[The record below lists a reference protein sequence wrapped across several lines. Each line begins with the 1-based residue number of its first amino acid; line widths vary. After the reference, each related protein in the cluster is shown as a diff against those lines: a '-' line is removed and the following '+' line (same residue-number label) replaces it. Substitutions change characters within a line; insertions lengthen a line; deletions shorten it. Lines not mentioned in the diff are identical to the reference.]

1 LKTSTKKARRGAN
14 DNPAAGRSP
23 IPDFGTETMKIIHET
38 SPDAL
43 SLEDVLSRLSGAR
56 KCKSGFIARCPSHD
70 DKRASL
76 SIARGSD
83 GKILLRCHAGC
94 SFRSICEALGVRES
108 ELFAASPDSPPSA
121 PAKRNA
127 PSFKSLEA
135 AVNHGTRALIRAGGV
150 LANQWNYYKTD
161 GSLVGAVVR
170 VDMPG
175 NAKEIRPFALKDN
188 TWSCSAMD
196 VPRPVYRLRELS
208 AAKLKQLI
216 VVCEGEKCCDAAVLL
231 GFEATTSAGGAIAA
245 GMTDWKIVS
254 TFEDIWILADNDSP
268 GLKYAEQ
275 VEVNIRRHNPD
286 ARIRMFTLP
295 GVKVGGDL
303 VDWLESLGDAAEPAG
318 IRDDLRRLAD
328 ASAVAA
334 SAGERDD
341 DGLEPAGWVP
351 FPSDALPDIARR
363 FVEESAAALG
373 CDASFVALPLLAL
386 AGASIG
392 GRRLLEIKRGWR
404 VPPILWAALVGR
416 SGTNKT
422 PAVASIMSL
431 LAPKMR
437 QWREDFSDAMA
448 RHEESGLQYDK
459 RLKEWQKRR
468 ESNDVPTPRP
478 APPSQRRL
486 IVSDATIEALAGILS
501 ENPRGLILV
510 RDELDAWI
518 QSFERYSGS
527 SDAPFWLSAYSGAS
541 YSVDRRGRG
550 APTFLDQPLVG
561 VVGGIQPKI
570 WRSRM
575 SGENQDSGMLA
586 RFIVSC
592 PPTTIRKWRTE
603 VVQAS
608 TRDDMAARLNEIV
621 DISESPL
628 GLSFEAAEM
637 FAAWVDS
644 NGAAIAEAS
653 DAEASCLT
661 KIEELPARFANTL
674 HALEGAQGSSVSGH
688 TMESA
693 IRLAIWC
700 RHEKLRWHQSG
711 ADEPDD
717 KSHRLVASLQ
727 VAGEAG
733 MTPRQ
738 VARKCGWLR
747 APGAAEAALEKLA
760 RDGIAVALATTA
772 AGGGRP
778 RIVFRM
784 NRL

>member
-1 LKTSTKKARRGAN
+1 
-14 DNPAAGRSP
+14 
-23 IPDFGTETMKIIHET
+23 MKIIHET
-38 SPDAL
+38 SPVAL
-43 SLEDVLSRLSGAR
+43 SLEDVLNRVSGAR
-56 KCKSGFIARCPSHD
+56 KCGSGFIARCPSHD
-70 DKRASL
+70 DRRASL
-76 SIARGSD
+76 SIATGSD

-94 SFRSICEALGVRES
+94 SFHSICEALGVRES
-108 ELFAASPDSPPSA
+108 ELFGASPDV
-121 PAKRNA
+121 PAKKSA
-127 PSFKSLEA
+127 PSFRSLEA
-135 AVNHGTRALIRAGGV
+135 AVNHGIRALIRAGGV
-150 LANQWNYYKTD
+150 LANRWYYHKTD

-175 NAKEIRPFALKDN
+175 GVKEIRPFALKDGS
-188 TWSCSAMD
+188 WGCCAMES
-196 VPRPVYRLRELS
+196 PRPVYRLRELH
-208 AAKLKQLI
+208 AAKSKELI
-216 VVCEGEKCCDAAVLL
+216 VVCEGEKCCDAAVSL
-231 GFEATTSAGGAIAA
+231 GFEATTSAGGAGAA
-245 GMTDWKIVS
+245 GMTDWQIAS
-254 TFEDIWILADNDSP
+254 TYDETWILADNDSP

-275 VEVNIRRHNPD
+275 VEENIRRHNPD
-286 ARIRMFTLP
+286 ARIKMFTLP

-334 SAGERDD
+334 SACERDD
-341 DGLEPAGWVP
+341 DGLELAGWVP
-351 FPSDALPDIARR
+351 FPCEALPEVGRR

-373 CDASFVALPLLAL
+373 CDASFVGLPLLAL
-386 AGASIG
+386 TGAAIG

-404 VPPILWAALVGR
+404 VPPILWAALIGR
-416 SGTNKT
+416 SGSNKT
-422 PAVASIMSL
+422 PAMNSIMSL

-437 QWREDFSDAMA
+437 QWREDYSDAMA
-448 RHEESGLQYDK
+448 RHEEGGLQYDK

-478 APPSQRRL
+478 APPCQRRL

-575 SGENQDSGMLA
+575 SGENQDSGLLA

-608 TRDDMAARLNEIV
+608 TQDAMAARLNEIV

-628 GLSFEAAEM
+628 VLSFEAAEM

-661 KIEELPARFANTL
+661 KIEELPARFANIL
-674 HALEGAQGSSVSGH
+674 HALEGAQGSSVAGH
-688 TMESA
+688 IMESA
-693 IRLAIWC
+693 IRLAMWA

-711 ADEPDD
+711 AEPDD
-717 KSHRLVASLQ
+717 KSHRLVAMIEA
-727 VAGEAG
+727 AGEAG

-747 APGAAEAALEKLA
+747 APGAAEAALEKMA
-760 RDGIAVALATTA
+760 RDGIAVAFATTA

-784 NRL
+784 KRL